1 MKTELQAGTVLDSG
15 FEVLEVV
22 DLAELNAAGVLA
34 RRRDWGMEVFHIF
47 NDDPEN
53 LFAFGFATAPEDSTG
68 APHILEHLVLCGSER
83 YPLRDAFLILAQ
95 GSLQTF
101 LNAMTFPDKTLY
113 PASSV
118 NEHDY
123 FNLMAVYGDAV
134 FRPLLSEWSF
144 MQEGHRLEFAPADS
158 SPESRTGGGLRI
170 TGVVYNEMKGAY
182 SAPDTYANLWSVR
195 SVMPDTPY
203 ALESGGDPEHI
214 PDLSWETLKQ
224 FHRTRYSPANCRVF
238 LAGNIPTE
246 KQLAFLNER
255 FFAGLSRDAAL
266 SAASAAS
273 PVPKA
278 ARWTAPRSL
287 RIPCPAGA
295 DEKATVSLS
304 WLCSDITDGDET
316 IALSALSEI
325 LLGHDGSPL
334 TRLLI
339 ESGLGEDL
347 APCSGLETD
356 LRETVFC
363 AGLMGAETG
372 SKTSETIAALILG
385 ELERLVREGIPKEE
399 IEAALLSMEFS
410 NREIRRAG
418 APYSLVWLQRAFRGW
433 LHGAKPWTSLLF
445 VPRFTRLKE
454 RLAADSRFFESL
466 IQKYLLDNPHRALV
480 TVAPRKGY
488 WEAKE
493 AALTAKLA
501 EKEAALS
508 GDERQSIREKS
519 AELER
524 IQSRRDSP
532 AALAAI
538 PHLSRRDLS
547 PDVER
552 IPRELRAAAGSPAL
566 IHDLFTNGITYADI
580 AFPVDILNADD
591 YLWLPL
597 FTGAVVSVGLPGMGY
612 AEVSS
617 LIARTAGDIHAS
629 LRNGSLVE
637 GASRTIPTPAG
648 VLDLAGRDW
657 LVYRVKALDEK
668 AASALDLT
676 RRLIIE
682 ADFSDSRRIRDLVLE
697 MKNDMSLALAPSGHT
712 FAAGRSSRGFS
723 RSRTISE
730 LWSGLDQLRFV
741 HTLADLDT
749 AEICGKL
756 TALRDRLRAGGF
768 IASLT
773 CQAETLE
780 KTLACLETQWRD
792 FGPPR
797 PRNPATQKRNS
808 FASLQSG
815 PVAAEVYASPSLQV
829 GFAALALPGAAF
841 PRREHAAEAVLSHQL
856 STGALWEDIRMK
868 GGAYGAFAY
877 ADGGERIFG
886 FSTYRDPAPLRSLD
900 AFTAILRDRSGRPLS
915 AGDAAAIEDA
925 ASKEDAASR
934 EDALEKAI
942 IGRYAKETP
951 PRTAAEKGSIDFSRF
966 LYGVDACHREMKLR
980 ALIDITEEEVAEAA
994 WRLAESASS
1003 AAHSLTPVIIAGSGA
1018 AKEAAGRMGVEL
1030 RELPV

>member
-1 MKTELQAGTVLDSG
+1 MKTDLRAGTVLDSG
-15 FEVLEVV
+15 FEILEVA
-22 DLAELNAAGVLA
+22 DLAELNAVGVWARHQAGGA
-34 RRRDWGMEVFHIF
+34 EVFHIL

-53 LFAFGFATAPEDSTG
+53 LFAFGFGTTPEDSTG
-68 APHILEHLVLCGSER
+68 APHILEHSVLCGSER
-83 YPLRDAFLILAQ
+83 YPLKDAFLVLAQ

-134 FRPLLSEWSF
+134 FRPLLSEWTF
-144 MQEGHRLEFAPADS
+144 MQEGHRLEFTSDGS
-158 SPESRTGGGLRI
+158 SSESGNAEKLQI

-195 SVMPDTPY
+195 AVMPDTPY
-203 ALESGGDPEHI
+203 ALESGGDPESI
-214 PDLSWETLKQ
+214 PGLTWEGLKE
-224 FHRTRYSPANCRVF
+224 FHRSRYSPANCRVF

-255 FFAGLSRDAAL
+255 FFAHLSRGNAAP
-266 SAASAAS
+266 
-273 PVPKA
+273 PVPRA
-278 ARWTAPRSL
+278 SRWDAPRSL

-304 WLCSDITDGDET
+304 WLCSDITDTDESL
-316 IALSALSEI
+316 ALSTLTEI

-363 AGLMGAETG
+363 AGLMGVSAETG
-372 SKTSETIAALILG
+372 SEVIEALILG

-433 LHGAKPWTSLLF
+433 LHGAKPWASLLF

-454 RLAADSRFFESL
+454 RLAADDRFFESL
-466 IQKYLLDNPHRALV
+466 IQKYLLDNPHRALLTV
-480 TVAPRKGY
+480 TPQKGY
-488 WEAKE
+488 WEDKE
-493 AALTAKLA
+493 AALAAKLA
-501 EKEAALS
+501 EREAALS
-508 GDERQSIREKS
+508 GDERRRIREKS
-519 AELER
+519 EELEQ
-524 IQSRRDSP
+524 IQSRGDSP

-538 PHLSRRDLS
+538 PHLSRQDLS
-547 PDVER
+547 AEIEM
-552 IPRELRAAAGSPAL
+552 IPRELRAAAGSPVL
-566 IHDLFTNGITYADI
+566 VHDLFTNGITYAGI
-580 AFPVDILNADD
+580 AFPVDILDGDD

-597 FTGAVVSVGLPGMGY
+597 FARTVVSVGVPGMDY

-617 LIARTAGDIHAS
+617 LLARTTGGLHAT
-629 LRNGSLVE
+629 LQNGSLIE
-637 GASRTIPTPAG
+637 GGSRTIPTPAG
-648 VLDLAGRDW
+648 ILDLAGRDW
-657 LVYRVKALDEK
+657 LIYHVKALDEK
-668 AASALDLT
+668 ILPALDLT
-676 RRLIIE
+676 LRLITE
-682 ADFSDSRRIRDLVLE
+682 ADFSDQRRIRDLVLE
-697 MKNDMSLALAPSGHT
+697 MKNDMDLGLAPNGHT
-712 FAAGRSSRGFS
+712 FAAGRASRGFS
-723 RSRTISE
+723 RSRAVDE
-730 LWSGLDQLRFV
+730 LWSGLDQLRFA
-741 HTLADLDT
+741 HTAADLDT

-768 IASLT
+768 IANLT
-773 CQAETLE
+773 GSAETLG
-780 KTLACLETQWRD
+780 KTLKHLEAEWRD

-797 PRNPATQKRNS
+797 PRNPAVMGQDS
-808 FASLQSG
+808 FAPRPETG
-815 PVAAEVYASPSLQV
+815 PATAEVYSSPSLQV
-829 GFAALALPGAAF
+829 GFAALALPGTAF

-886 FSTYRDPAPLRSLD
+886 LSTYRDPNPLRSLG
-900 AFTAILRDRSGRPLS
+900 AFTAILRNR
-915 AGDAAAIEDA
+915 AGPPSEGDT
-925 ASKEDAASR
+925 ASR

-942 IGRYAKETP
+942 IGRYAKETQ
-951 PRTAAEKGSIDFSRF
+951 PRTAAEKGNIDFSRF
-966 LYGVDACHREMKLR
+966 LYGVDSCHREMKIR
-980 ALIDITEEEVAEAA
+980 ALIDMSEEEVAGASR
-994 WRLAESASS
+994 RLAESAVS
-1003 AAHSLTPVIIAGSGA
+1003 AALPPTPVIIAGSGA
-1018 AKEAAGRMGVEL
+1018 AKEAAGRLGVEPQ
-1030 RELPV
+1030 ELPV